1 MRLHRIIQ
9 VLLIFYIYDVFQFVA
24 GSSQLSVGDETVH
37 NPLLKTKGLYEIV
50 QKDAAGKQL
59 PGKQLPLGYV
69 YRTVDGLGLA
79 TQCFYECR
87 MDPQCKSFTHNER
100 NGSCF
105 LNSNSF
111 TEVTPVD
118 ALDGITCYD
127 GDSFSIPGEALGS
140 CAQVPCKNGGI
151 CLDKYDEDTEKKDY
165 ECVCP
170 DEWSGRTC
178 ETQAGVAVWEDWKPW
193 GDCSVSCG
201 TGYKER
207 TRRCIDSLTKEDR
220 NEQECWGCSLEIQL
234 CTLKP
239 CPVWEVWS
247 TWSDCSTNRTC
258 GPGIKTRTRTCR
270 NGGTIDK
277 DPGCFGR
284 PTENVPCESPTC
296 QTIIRLDGS
305 SNYGEGRVMIYN
317 DLDQTW
323 GQVCGTGLDKQDA
336 DVLCHQVGL
345 PRAAEVVTGSS
356 FGISGDPFFLGNPQ
370 CDGTEPSIQ
379 RCQHSGWSTNI
390 DCHGGPAKIKC
401 AVNGAWN
408 CWSEW
413 DPCSVTCADGIRT
426 RTRLCD
432 DPPNLNGGA
441 VCPGA
446 RKETLPC
453 NPGDCPVDCT
463 WKEWQ
468 NWGPCNATCGTG
480 YMTRTRG
487 WNEAKYNGKACEG
500 ESIEAAK
507 CNEDPCPV
515 DGYWKP
521 WTQWEKCDVS
531 CGGGLRSRTRECV
544 QPKHGGV
551 ECEGEGREDEIC
563 GTEPCPIDGVW
574 LSWSV
579 WHNCTALCEGGNQTR
594 TRDCNGPYH
603 NGRECEGLG
612 NETRSC
618 NSHPCPVDGVWQSWS
633 DWGPCSENCDTGV
646 QNRSRECDGPYHGGA
661 PCEGEAS
668 EEGECNTHPCPVDG
682 YWKQWGDWQQ
692 CDKTCGGGK
701 QSRTRKCK
709 PEMYGGKPCQGSA
722 TEERNCAE
730 DPCPVDGYW
739 KPWTDWTDCSVSCGG
754 GTQNRSRE
762 CVPGKYGGS
771 NCSGEWSE
779 TRVCG
784 EKPCPVDG
792 VWEKWQD
799 WSTCTV
805 SCDGGTKGRVRGCS
819 GPLHGGKNC
828 TGPWKEEEA
837 CGTTPCPVSFQ
848 WTEYRGLGV
857 LGVCVRQPEVAV
869 SKYDTGH
876 A

>member
-453 NPGDCPVDCT
+453 NPGDCPVDGQWYPWLAWSECSKNCGGGRQTRTRSCKQPENGGMICIGSASEEQDCQTQPCPIDCT

-507 CNEDPCPV
+507 CNED
-515 DGYWKP
+515 
-521 WTQWEKCDVS
+521 
-531 CGGGLRSRTRECV
+531 
-544 QPKHGGV
+544 
-551 ECEGEGREDEIC
+551 
-563 GTEPCPIDGVW
+563 
-574 LSWSV
+574 
-579 WHNCTALCEGGNQTR
+579 
-594 TRDCNGPYH
+594 
-603 NGRECEGLG
+603 
-612 NETRSC
+612 
-618 NSHPCPVDGVWQSWS
+618 
-633 DWGPCSENCDTGV
+633 
-646 QNRSRECDGPYHGGA
+646 
-661 PCEGEAS
+661 
-668 EEGECNTHPCPVDG
+668 PCPVDG